1 MSIFTTPNTMNKLDI
16 YLSLFKSHHILH
28 FNRKLVITN
37 KFFRDFSMEKMQ
49 QHIDMRRKE
58 EKETHIEKAVPA
70 VSFNFKKF
78 ILDAEIP
85 EKLSL
90 SNGSFYWANRYSEK
104 ANKAFQKLMK
114 RPEMNYDILVVATR
128 LYYKSG
134 GARVTIA
141 NYILE
146 GVWESFYDAM
156 IINLEKGTA
165 EKHIKK
171 SLQEGDEGFSRY
183 N

>member
-1 MSIFTTPNTMNKLDI
+1 MNKLDT

-37 KFFRDFSMEKMQ
+37 KFLRDFSIENMQ
-49 QHIDMRRKE
+49 KHIDARRQE
-58 EKETHIEKAVPA
+58 QQETHLEKVVPA
-70 VSFNFKKF
+70 ISYNFKKF
-78 ILDAEIP
+78 ILDAEVP
-85 EKLSL
+85 EKLPL
-90 SNGSFYWANRYSEK
+90 SNGSFYWVNRYSEK

-114 RPEMNYDILVVATR
+114 RSEMNYDILVVATR

-134 GARVTIA
+134 GARVMIA

-146 GVWESFYDAM
+146 GTWESFYDAM
-156 IINLEKGTA
+156 VINLEKGTA